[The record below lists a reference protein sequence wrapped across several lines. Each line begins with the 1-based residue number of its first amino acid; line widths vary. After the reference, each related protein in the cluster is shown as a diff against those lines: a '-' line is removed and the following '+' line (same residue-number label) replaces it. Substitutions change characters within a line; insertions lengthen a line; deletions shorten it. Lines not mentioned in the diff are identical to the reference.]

1 MPNKL
6 FNIIKYFGFRQLG
19 FKIFIFTF
27 LQDILQRLLHLN
39 ATLHWVVVYF
49 TAELEDKVYLV
60 NL

>member
-1 MPNKL
+1 MPNIL
-6 FNIIKYFGFRQLG
+6 FNIYLLLWFQAG

-27 LQDILQRLLHLN
+27 LQDILQRLQLN
-39 ATLHWVVVYF
+39 ATLHLVVVYF